1 MLNNFVKICLILS
14 VIYSCNQNKIL
25 DKFIELEK
33 VTWNSDSL
41 LVFTIFSDESSEK
54 MDFMLRIRY
63 NLNYNYQNLY
73 YNYTLLD
80 SLDTLIHNQLR
91 EIILFDEKNGRP
103 IGNGISSVF
112 TLEERIINNIKLKK
126 NNLYKFH
133 IRQMM
138 REDNLKGIN
147 SIGLIVKKNN

>member
-1 MLNNFVKICLILS
+1 MLNNFVKIFLILS

-138 REDNLKGIN
+138 REDDLKGIN
-147 SIGLIVKKNN
+147 SIGLMVNKNN